1 MKVMVTQNVETDLD
15 ITNEAQGTI
24 VGIKLHPDERMVSK
38 RTSQYMELQ
47 HLPLY
52 ILVELQ
58 WTRATQLTGLEECII
73 PIEPRTQTFQVKCE
87 QSNRQQVTKAVKQ
100 RQFPMT
106 AAYTFTD
113 YRSQGQTIPYVLV
126 DIVTP
131 PRRAEPF

>member
-1 MKVMVTQNVETDLD
+1 MKVMVTQNVETNFD
-15 ITNEAQGTI
+15 ITNEARGTI

-58 WTRATQLTGLEECII
+58 QTRATQLTGLEECII

-87 QSNRQQVTKAVKQ
+87 QSNGQQVTKTIKR

-106 AAYTFTD
+106 AAYAFTD
-113 YRSQGQTIPYVLV
+113 YCSQGQTIPYVLV
-126 DIVTP
+126 DIATP
-131 PRRAEPF
+131 PQRAEPF

>member
-1 MKVMVTQNVETDLD
+1 
-15 ITNEAQGTI
+15 
-24 VGIKLHPDERMVSK
+24 MVSK

-58 WTRATQLTGLEECII
+58 QTWATQLTGLEECVI

-87 QSNRQQVTKAVKQ
+87 QSNGQQVTKTVKR

-106 AAYTFTD
+106 AAYAFTD
-113 YRSQGQTIPYVLV
+113 YCSQGQTIPYILI
-126 DIVTP
+126 DIATP